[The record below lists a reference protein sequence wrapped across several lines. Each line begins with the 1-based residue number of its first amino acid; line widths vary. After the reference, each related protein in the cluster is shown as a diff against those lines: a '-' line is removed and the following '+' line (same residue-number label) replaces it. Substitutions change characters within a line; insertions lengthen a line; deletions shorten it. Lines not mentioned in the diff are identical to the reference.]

1 MDSFTGYADFFSDRY
16 DRSVDASSQQRQ
28 RENEASR
35 RFRGQVQADL
45 EETNGGPTPP
55 AMPSDG
61 NRPEFDTG
69 MDQEADENVERTKNY
84 LLEEAKKRIN
94 GVATTEV

>member
-1 MDSFTGYADFFSDRY
+1 
-16 DRSVDASSQQRQ
+16 
-28 RENEASR
+28 
-35 RFRGQVQADL
+35 
-45 EETNGGPTPP
+45 
-55 AMPSDG
+55 MPSDG

-94 GVATTEV
+94 GVTTPEV